1 MGKLISVLRFVR
13 APIGGLVLL
22 LVGAGVLAFFVP
34 SVIRS
39 YNNQTW
45 PSVPGKIVESRWQ
58 NKLVG
63 TAANAKRPNYK
74 FTPQIEYSY
83 SVGTSEYRGTTVGL
97 SSFEELDR
105 GAAKNKLEEYA
116 LGRAVLV
123 YYDPSNPE
131 KSCLEQE
138 KPALGSIIGL
148 IVVIVSFYGAF
159 VIMRQGFR
167 FNVAKDSV

>member
-13 APIGGLVLL
+13 VPVGGLVLI
-22 LVGAGVLAFFVP
+22 LVGAGILAFFAP
-34 SVIRS
+34 TLIRS
-39 YNNQTW
+39 YYNQTW
-45 PSVPGKIVESRWQ
+45 PSVTGKIVESRWQ

-63 TAANAKRPNYK
+63 TASNTSRPNYR
-74 FTPQIEYSY
+74 FTPRIEYSY
-83 SVGTSEYRGTTVGL
+83 SVGNSEYRGTTIGL
-97 SSFEELDR
+97 SAFEELDR
-105 GAAKNKLEEYA
+105 GTAKNKLEEYS

-138 KPALGSIIGL
+138 KPALSSIVGL
-148 IVVIVSFYGAF
+148 IVGIVSFYGAF

-167 FNVAKDSV
+167 PTA